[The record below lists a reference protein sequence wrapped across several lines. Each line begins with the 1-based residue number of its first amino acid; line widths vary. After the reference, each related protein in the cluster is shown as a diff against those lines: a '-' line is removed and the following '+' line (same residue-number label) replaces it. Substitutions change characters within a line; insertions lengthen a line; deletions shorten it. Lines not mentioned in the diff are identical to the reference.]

1 MAFDEVISFRID
13 KKNYVLLKSF
23 CEKNHLNH
31 GYIMRSA
38 LTYFFESKKEEFED
52 SIKELVDINKK
63 KMEIMVSVEKNKFLM
78 KRGFLLKNTARIV
91 KDMILAGAQ
100 EEIVKMF
107 LENQIKTA
115 EVFEDKLL
123 LEKLK
128 AWKKNIEDIY
138 VMVTEGRYG
147 YVMVPE
153 SKERLYDEFQKVG
166 YTNRKV
172 YK

>member
-38 LTYFFESKKEEFED
+38 LTYFFENKKEEFED

-63 KMEIMVSVEKNKFLM
+63 KMDLMVSVEKNKFLM

-100 EEIVKMF
+100 EDIIKMF
-107 LENQIKTA
+107 LDNQIKTA
-115 EVFEDKLL
+115 EIFEDNFL

-128 AWKKNIEDIY
+128 AWRNSIEDIY
-138 VMVTEGRYG
+138 VLVTEGRYG
-147 YVMVPE
+147 YVVIPDA
-153 SKERLYDEFQKVG
+153 KEGLYDEFNKVG
-166 YTNRKV
+166 YKNR
-172 YK
+172 